1 MRAELPKSVRDFL
14 FRDLIYIIGGGC
26 VLVSFLYRFDRLPDE
41 RTPIAFYLLGAG
53 LAYVL
58 GCAAQDLFSIARFVT
73 TGPVVKPGR
82 FIRCIY
88 RRFTGEQWREIE
100 EFEPSEVKRAIRSV
114 LKKDEARAAR
124 YERAIGG
131 MILATTMAP
140 CTLISS
146 ALIFWSVWVSR
157 SEFDLTVAGASLALS
172 VGLFV
177 LAWLKASQ
185 VTQIDAG
192 VVADFRAASK
202 ERGVDSDVE
211 NAQKV

>member
-1 MRAELPKSVRDFL
+1 MTVELPKSVREFL
-14 FRDLIYIIGGGC
+14 VRDLIYIIGGGC
-26 VLVSFLYRFDRLPDE
+26 ILVSFLYRFDRLPGE
-41 RTPIAFYLLGAG
+41 RTPVAFYLLGTG
-53 LAYVL
+53 VAYVL

-82 FIRCIY
+82 FIRYIY
-88 RRFTGEQWREIE
+88 RRFTGEQWGELKG
-100 EFEPSEVKRAIRSV
+100 FEPSEVRQAIRSV
-114 LKKDEARAAR
+114 LKEDEARAAH

-140 CTLISS
+140 CTLICSGLVFWR
-146 ALIFWSVWVSR
+146 ALASCSG
-157 SEFDLTVAGASLALS
+157 FDFALAGASLALS

-185 VTQIDAG
+185 VTQIDAA

-202 ERGVDSDVE
+202 PTGVDGD
-211 NAQKV
+211 AQNTQ